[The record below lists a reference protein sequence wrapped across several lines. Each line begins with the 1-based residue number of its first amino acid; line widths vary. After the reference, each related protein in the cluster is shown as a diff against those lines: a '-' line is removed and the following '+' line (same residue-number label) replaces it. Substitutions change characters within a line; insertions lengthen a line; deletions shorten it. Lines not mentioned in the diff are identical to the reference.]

1 MLNSNHNSISTGGAF
16 MKIDS
21 SDNVILYHG
30 STGIIEPKYGEGAR
44 DNDYGVGF
52 YCTSC
57 FLFLF
62 LIF

>member
-1 MLNSNHNSISTGGAF
+1 

-30 STGIIEPKYGEGAR
+30 STGVIEPKYGEGAK

-52 YCTSC
+52 YCTENIEMA
-57 FLFLF
+57 FQ
-62 LIF
+62 

>member
-30 STGIIEPKYGEGAR
+30 SR

-52 YCTSC
+52 YCTENIEMA
-57 FLFLF
+57 FQ
-62 LIF
+62 